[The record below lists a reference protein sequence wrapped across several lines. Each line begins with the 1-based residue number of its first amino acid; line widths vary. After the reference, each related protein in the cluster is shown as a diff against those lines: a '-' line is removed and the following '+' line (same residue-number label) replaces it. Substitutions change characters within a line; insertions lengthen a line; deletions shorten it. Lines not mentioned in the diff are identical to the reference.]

1 MRWRRYAYRFSYWAC
16 LFDALSAPV
25 VIQMALLLRA
35 TGREWQHAVIEEFH
49 KEQDRIRV
57 ELVGSADGLRYGQLQ
72 VLLVA
77 GEAPHIIFQDPNN
90 LLNWARQGFLVDL
103 APYLKREPRNS
114 PSTTSSISP
123 GYSTRSTTRSGPY
136 RWIYRSEES
145 CITRDA
151 FAEAGQAPPWPGWT
165 WEDLSR
171 VAHRLTKRTNP
182 ESLPDRWGMREPEWY
197 FWWQAIWHY
206 GVLWLTIGLIPR
218 PSPGARKRS
227 KMRYGCI
234 ATWFEPVSWPCRE
247 HPPTI
252 R

>member
-1 MRWRRYAYRFSYWAC
+1 MMLNHIRRMRHALATVCVSA
-16 LFDALSAPV
+16 LILGMSFDALSAPV

-114 PSTTSSISP
+114 PFNDFFD
-123 GYSTRSTTRSGPY
+123 
-136 RWIYRSEES
+136 
-145 CITRDA
+145 IT
-151 FAEAGQAPPWPGWT
+151 
-165 WEDLSR
+165 
-171 VAHRLTKRTNP
+171 
-182 ESLPDRWGMREPEWY
+182 
-197 FWWQAIWHY
+197 
-206 GVLWLTIGLIPR
+206 
-218 PSPGARKRS
+218 
-227 KMRYGCI
+227 
-234 ATWFEPVSWPCRE
+234 
-247 HPPTI
+247 
-252 R
+252 